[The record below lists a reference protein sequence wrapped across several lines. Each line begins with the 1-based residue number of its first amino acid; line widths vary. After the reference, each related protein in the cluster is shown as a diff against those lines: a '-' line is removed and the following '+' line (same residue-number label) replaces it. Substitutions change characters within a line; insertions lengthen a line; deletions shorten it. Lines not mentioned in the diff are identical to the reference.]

1 MVLAILGKRVLAY
14 GKPAKYQEQAREDE
28 AILRE
33 ITWELFSISMAF
45 KQAHDSQAGKPKN
58 FATPRLSKFLV
69 N

>member
-1 MVLAILGKRVLAY
+1 MVLVILGKRVLPY
-14 GKPAKYQEQAREDE
+14 TSKYQEQAREDE